1 LTDRFE
7 VRDWARTKFWHY
19 LWCGDTAL
27 KEAFLVLFGITRAKD
42 ALLWD
47 NLELLSD
54 SNQWSVSFSRE
65 KHDWKVDI
73 FAYLFLGVAL
83 S

>member
-1 LTDRFE
+1 
-7 VRDWARTKFWHY
+7 
-19 LWCGDTAL
+19 
-27 KEAFLVLFGITRAKD
+27 
-42 ALLWD
+42 LWD